1 VAEEWTTDVALGTV
15 VGDRQA
21 GVADEPESAAAE
33 AERAFHPERVTKAAL
48 IVGVSAGLGYLF
60 DAYVVNI
67 YSFVLPLIQQ
77 AFHTTPA
84 VLGTIAS
91 ILLTGYMLGT
101 FLFGYL
107 ADKWGRKPT
116 LNLSIVTYAVT
127 SVVSGVAG
135 SLGLFAVLRFL
146 TGLGGAG
153 EIAVGV
159 PYTAE
164 VFPAKRR
171 SLGAGGL
178 IFCLYAIGALIA
190 LAVAIV
196 LAPSLG
202 WRVAFYFSIVPAVV
216 VFVLRRQLTESHR
229 HLAVKAA
236 NAAAEQSN
244 GRPAGKRFSR
254 DQVAEIM
261 RTPVLA
267 RRFGLASMI
276 WIANAVGYWGFL
288 VFLQDYMLKKFH
300 LTFQHS
306 LEITMIFFAAMAIWP
321 WIGAVTAE
329 RIGRKVAGV
338 IGGIG
343 IAVGIV
349 IGFSTNVLGV
359 FIAAEVFG
367 IGMLGYTWAVGLTYT
382 AELFPTKVR
391 GTGFGLSVAVGR
403 FPAIFGPLVTGTL
416 ISSIGL
422 ATIAKLFSILWIL
435 YIVAF
440 LIGPETKGRP
450 LEDL

>member
-1 VAEEWTTDVALGTV
+1 LSEDVTTDVHLGSA
-15 VGDRQA
+15 VGDRRRGGTETPPRA
-21 GVADEPESAAAE
+21 VSETVD
-33 AERAFHPERVTKAAL
+33 AFHPDRVTKAAL
-48 IVGVSAGLGYLF
+48 IVAISAGLGYLF

-67 YSFVLPLIQQ
+67 YSFVLPLIQK
-77 AFHTTPA
+77 AFHTTPG
-84 VLGTIAS
+84 VLGTVAS
-91 ILLTGYMLGT
+91 ILLAGYMLGT

-127 SVVSGVAG
+127 SVVSGAAG
-135 SLGLFAVLRFL
+135 TIGIFAALRFL

-164 VFPAKRR
+164 VFPARKRAH
-171 SLGAGGL
+171 GAGGL

-190 LAVAIV
+190 LGVAIL

-216 VFVLRRQLTESHR
+216 VFLLRRQLTESHR

-236 NAAAEQSN
+236 HQAAEYSN
-244 GRPAGKRFSR
+244 NGDASKRMTR
-254 DQVAEIM
+254 DQVAELLH
-261 RTPVLA
+261 TPVLA

-288 VFLQDYMLKKFH
+288 VFLQDYMLKTFN
-300 LTFQHS
+300 LSFQHS
-306 LEITMIFFAAMAIWP
+306 LEITLVFFGAMAIWP
-321 WIGAVTAE
+321 WIGSLAAE
-329 RIGRKVAGV
+329 RLGRRPAGV

-343 IAVGIV
+343 IAVASI
-349 IGFSTNVLGV
+349 IGFSTNSLGV
-359 FIAAEVFG
+359 FIVAEAFG

-403 FPAIFGPLVTGTL
+403 FPAIFGPLVTGAL
-416 ISSIGL
+416 ISSLGL
-422 ATIAKLFSILWIL
+422 AAIAKLFSILWIL

-440 LIGPETKGRP
+440 IIGPETRARP
-450 LEDL
+450 LEDM